1 MGKSTISMA
10 IFNSYV
16 SHYQR
21 DFTSIFT
28 SSHDQETCIT
38 ERTCDQYTASKAF
51 DGIKM
56 PGYILCL
63 GAMLQGDVWGNVVF
77 FV

>member
-21 DFTSIFT
+21 VNSVDCETQLVNTSRQFGEVPGKKRLTKLDDF
-28 SSHDQETCIT
+28 
-38 ERTCDQYTASKAF
+38 
-51 DGIKM
+51 
-56 PGYILCL
+56 
-63 GAMLQGDVWGNVVF
+63 QGQNG
-77 FV
+77 